1 MMNAVVIT
9 IGLVLLVA
17 VSLAAGVVLAGEL
30 NHRTRVRL
38 NARRHDL
45 YTWEQELLTAAE
57 SRSCPSCAL
66 LRRRAELLRPSND
79 PNER

>member
-1 MMNAVVIT
+1 MNAVVIT
-9 IGLVLLVA
+9 IGLILLVVA
-17 VSLAAGVVLAGEL
+17 SVAAGVVLAGEL
-30 NHRTRVRL
+30 QHRARVRL

-57 SRSCPSCAL
+57 SRGCAVCAL
-66 LRRRAELLRPSND
+66 LRRRAELLRPPDD